1 MNTETF
7 NKLYHSDKPFSFGS
21 RQRILENV
29 DSTKDE
35 ISKILAKNDI
45 SRCPNFSN
53 WGHVTTQSEDQLF
66 LNVEAFCDK
75 NLLELKISVEGNC
88 IFIAFLDY
96 GPLFTKETFP

>member
-1 MNTETF
+1 MDN
-7 NKLYHSDKPFSFGS
+7 YY
-21 RQRILENV
+21 
-29 DSTKDE
+29 
-35 ISKILAKNDI
+35 